1 LSPSLNKALEAIQ
14 DICEGLVLRL
24 ESPSPLSSV
33 GRGAGRS
40 GLFAGDAILRA
51 LFELIVLE
59 FLPLDGAHLGRV
71 HTVLVRAL
79 CDRIALDGDVIALAV
94 CLHALCALAQPQEK
108 EPAGGAG
115 SKSAV
120 VSADKEGSVAPALKA
135 RSISTRRAWKSA
147 LITKGERA
155 SGGAHLRPDGA
166 DDKSDGDESD
176 DDEAREL
183 CCQSVASCFALL
195 GQLLCAHH
203 ARSERGSAQGSSPLA
218 FALEA
223 AANLLD
229 TTRPEAG
236 GDLACR
242 IGIPGVN
249 ETLKTLEAQFDQHL
263 ERAVAQGRLS
273 AAEADA
279 MTDQIA
285 SKPNNAARCEAM
297 RRTMRPFER
306 PSAGRNGLW
315 HERAL
320 STLPRGAIEE
330 LVFLIGAPSHAIFD
344 SASQLLFA
352 LADTEIVVELLS
364 YKEHFEHVRRYA
376 LSAHDKVVGGH
387 ASWIRL
393 LSLIVEQLSWS
404 HSERQSALSKGI
416 DLMGVLRE
424 ASIFLFSTGGVT
436 SADKRSFGGSFTPA
450 PAPAPASNI
459 TVGGGFFMPS
469 PPRIVQEALTPAGLR
484 LVRALLRHPSCMST
498 EEVIKVITSGMT
510 AAQKTGELSA
520 AALFTVNGLRRQ
532 ERGGAAGGAAGAAA
546 AMGAEALGTVEKTVE
561 KPLLAPE
568 ACMLADLFGVLAHLD
583 VDAYDVTPLIQL
595 AHSVVALKD
604 LPTEEPLSETAAFLR
619 CRVEAAALLGT
630 VGRRSA
636 SPAERVGQSLKLVI
650 NHTVASM
657 AHAADVTAPR
667 FVDAL
672 AGMVSA
678 SEALRKEALPGGVKK
693 GGYKQ
698 GRSLVRQSDVFNRL
712 SAWLK
717 EISGAPPS
725 INQPRLSLIAM
736 D

>member
-1 LSPSLNKALEAIQ
+1 
-14 DICEGLVLRL
+14 
-24 ESPSPLSSV
+24 
-33 GRGAGRS
+33 
-40 GLFAGDAILRA
+40 
-51 LFELIVLE
+51 
-59 FLPLDGAHLGRV
+59 
-71 HTVLVRAL
+71 
-79 CDRIALDGDVIALAV
+79 
-94 CLHALCALAQPQEK
+94 
-108 EPAGGAG
+108 
-115 SKSAV
+115 
-120 VSADKEGSVAPALKA
+120 
-135 RSISTRRAWKSA
+135 
-147 LITKGERA
+147 
-155 SGGAHLRPDGA
+155 
-166 DDKSDGDESD
+166 
-176 DDEAREL
+176 
-183 CCQSVASCFALL
+183 
-195 GQLLCAHH
+195 
-203 ARSERGSAQGSSPLA
+203 
-218 FALEA
+218 
-223 AANLLD
+223 
-229 TTRPEAG
+229 
-236 GDLACR
+236 
-242 IGIPGVN
+242 
-249 ETLKTLEAQFDQHL
+249 
-263 ERAVAQGRLS
+263 
-273 AAEADA
+273 
-279 MTDQIA
+279 
-285 SKPNNAARCEAM
+285 
-297 RRTMRPFER
+297 
-306 PSAGRNGLW
+306 
-315 HERAL
+315 
-320 STLPRGAIEE
+320 
-330 LVFLIGAPSHAIFD
+330 
-344 SASQLLFA
+344 
-352 LADTEIVVELLS
+352 
-364 YKEHFEHVRRYA
+364 
-376 LSAHDKVVGGH
+376 
-387 ASWIRL
+387 
-393 LSLIVEQLSWS
+393 
-404 HSERQSALSKGI
+404 
-416 DLMGVLRE
+416 MGVLRE

-436 SADKRSFGGSFTPA
+436 SAAPRPFGALFTPA
-450 PAPAPASNI
+450 PAPAAASNI
-459 TVGGGFFMPS
+459 TFGGGLLPS

-532 ERGGAAGGAAGAAA
+532 ERGGAAGGAAGPAA

-604 LPTEEPLSETAAFLR
+604 LPTDEPLSETAAFLR

>member
-1 LSPSLNKALEAIQ
+1 
-14 DICEGLVLRL
+14 
-24 ESPSPLSSV
+24 
-33 GRGAGRS
+33 
-40 GLFAGDAILRA
+40 
-51 LFELIVLE
+51 
-59 FLPLDGAHLGRV
+59 
-71 HTVLVRAL
+71 
-79 CDRIALDGDVIALAV
+79 
-94 CLHALCALAQPQEK
+94 
-108 EPAGGAG
+108 
-115 SKSAV
+115 
-120 VSADKEGSVAPALKA
+120 
-135 RSISTRRAWKSA
+135 
-147 LITKGERA
+147 
-155 SGGAHLRPDGA
+155 
-166 DDKSDGDESD
+166 
-176 DDEAREL
+176 
-183 CCQSVASCFALL
+183 
-195 GQLLCAHH
+195 
-203 ARSERGSAQGSSPLA
+203 
-218 FALEA
+218 
-223 AANLLD
+223 
-229 TTRPEAG
+229 
-236 GDLACR
+236 
-242 IGIPGVN
+242 
-249 ETLKTLEAQFDQHL
+249 
-263 ERAVAQGRLS
+263 
-273 AAEADA
+273 
-279 MTDQIA
+279 
-285 SKPNNAARCEAM
+285 
-297 RRTMRPFER
+297 MRPFER

-498 EEVIKVITSGMT
+498 EEVIKVITTGMT

-546 AMGAEALGTVEKTVE
+546 AMGAEALGTVENTVE

-725 INQPRLSLIAM
+725 INQP
-736 D
+736 

>member
-1 LSPSLNKALEAIQ
+1 
-14 DICEGLVLRL
+14 
-24 ESPSPLSSV
+24 
-33 GRGAGRS
+33 
-40 GLFAGDAILRA
+40 
-51 LFELIVLE
+51 
-59 FLPLDGAHLGRV
+59 
-71 HTVLVRAL
+71 
-79 CDRIALDGDVIALAV
+79 
-94 CLHALCALAQPQEK
+94 
-108 EPAGGAG
+108 
-115 SKSAV
+115 
-120 VSADKEGSVAPALKA
+120 
-135 RSISTRRAWKSA
+135 
-147 LITKGERA
+147 
-155 SGGAHLRPDGA
+155 
-166 DDKSDGDESD
+166 
-176 DDEAREL
+176 
-183 CCQSVASCFALL
+183 
-195 GQLLCAHH
+195 
-203 ARSERGSAQGSSPLA
+203 
-218 FALEA
+218 
-223 AANLLD
+223 
-229 TTRPEAG
+229 
-236 GDLACR
+236 
-242 IGIPGVN
+242 VN

-273 AAEADA
+273 AAEADS

-725 INQPRLSLIAM
+725 INQP
-736 D
+736 